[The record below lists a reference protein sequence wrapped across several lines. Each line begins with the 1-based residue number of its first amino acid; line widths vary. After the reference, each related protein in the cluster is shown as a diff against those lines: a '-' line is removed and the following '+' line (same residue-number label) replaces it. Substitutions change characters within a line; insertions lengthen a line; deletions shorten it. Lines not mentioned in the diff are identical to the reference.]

1 MSSVDDLIDRISD
14 HPAVVVV
21 GTGTGVG
28 KTVVTGRLLGE
39 MSLRDIPSMSM
50 KWVQTGLDVDP
61 LDTLKHD
68 NIARGVDSGYSAVMT
83 PKERTV
89 YRLPMA
95 ASPHLAARVA
105 GIDIDANRCWEELT
119 NFTLAV
125 APILVEGAGG
135 VLVPMTRTATLLNW
149 ISMWQLPV
157 IVVATDQLGTLNA
170 TALTLEAIDRR
181 RIEILGVGVSSLSPE
196 ETLVTLDNRAMI
208 GAMAERLDVPM
219 VHFPFISKLSFTY

>member
-1 MSSVDDLIDRISD
+1 MSSLDDLIDRIVE

-39 MSLRDIPSMSM
+39 MSLREIPSMSM

-68 NIARGVDSGYSAVMT
+68 NIARGVDSGYSAPMT

-105 GIDIDANRCWEELT
+105 GVAIDANRCWEELT

-125 APILVEGAGG
+125 APVLVEGVGG
-135 VLVPMTRTATLLNW
+135 VLVPMTRSATLLDW

-181 RIEILGVGVSSLSPE
+181 RIEILGVVVSSPSPDD
-196 ETLVTLDNRAMI
+196 TLVTMDNRSMI
-208 GAMAERLDVPM
+208 AAMAQRIDVPM
-219 VHFPFISKLSFTY
+219 VRCLFAS

>member
-1 MSSVDDLIDRISD
+1 MDDLIDRIIE

-61 LDTLKHD
+61 LDTQRHD
-68 NIARGVDSGYSAVMT
+68 HIARRIDRGYSPPMT
-83 PKERTV
+83 PTERTV
-89 YRLPMA
+89 YRLPLA

-105 GIDIDANRCWEELT
+105 GVEIDPNRCWEELT

-125 APILVEGAGG
+125 SPILVEGAGG
-135 VLVPMTRTATLLNW
+135 VLVPMTRTTTLLEW

-157 IVVATDQLGTLNA
+157 ILVATDQLGTLNA
-170 TALTLEAIDRR
+170 TALTLEAIERR
-181 RIEILGVGVSSLSPE
+181 RIQVLGIVVSSLTSS
-196 ETLVTLDNRAMI
+196 ETPVTMDNRAMI
-208 GAMAERLDVPM
+208 AEMAARIGVPM
-219 VHFPFISKLSFTY
+219 VRSLFTLEK